1 MPAQH
6 FSTHFSEHRKVI
18 DASIASLQSASD
30 AAAEAIISSL
40 GRGGKLLAFGNG
52 GSATQASHLV
62 EELIGRFKETRRPLP
77 AISLVGDS
85 SVLTCIANDFGYGA
99 LFERQVEA
107 LAVMGDAVVGITT
120 SGRSE
125 NVLRGLKA
133 AKDKGAVTIALCGKH
148 GLQGG
153 DADHVIAVPS
163 EEGAYIQEV
172 HLMLLHVWCIAV
184 DTTINPSSCRI
195 SPSSTPTRLA
205 DCARGPNG
213 RAGATSR
220 ASCSAWRAGRSSI
233 PTSMPSRRPVHSSPS
248 SCWTWT

>member
-6 FSTHFSEHRKVI
+6 FAKHFSEHQKVI
-18 DASIASLQSASD
+18 EDCIASLQPASD
-30 AAAEAIISSL
+30 AAGEAIISCL
-40 GRGGKLLAFGNG
+40 GRGGKVLAFGNG

-77 AISLVGDS
+77 AISLVADAG
-85 SVLTCIANDFGYGA
+85 VVGCIANDFGWAA

-120 SGRSE
+120 SGKSE

-133 AKDKGAVTIALCGKH
+133 AKEKGAITIALCGKH

-153 DADHVIAVPS
+153 EADHIVAVPS
-163 EEGAYIQEV
+163 EEGAYIQEI

-184 DTTINPSSCRI
+184 DATI
-195 SPSSTPTRLA
+195 T
-205 DCARGPNG
+205 
-213 RAGATSR
+213 AG
-220 ASCSAWRAGRSSI
+220 GL
-233 PTSMPSRRPVHSSPS
+233 
-248 SCWTWT
+248 